1 MKPSYSSTPEPAGTS
16 LAQIAGWPL
25 RLSELHQRLRPFFAR
40 PEPYQLALLYLQAVL
55 SEIPRKNG
63 WQIAE
68 HARQLRP
75 SGMQRLLSRAVWDQD
90 GVRDELRALICQS
103 LYPPALMPVCASA
116 EPLWPVLV
124 IDESCFPKRE
134 IG

>member
-16 LAQIAGWPL
+16 LANIAGWSV
-25 RLSELHQRLRPFFAR
+25 RLQELHERLRAFFAR

-68 HARQLRP
+68 YARQGRP
-75 SGMQRLLSRAVWDQD
+75 YGMQRLLSRA
-90 GVRDELRALICQS
+90 GCRPRRGS
-103 LYPPALMPVCASA
+103 
-116 EPLWPVLV
+116 
-124 IDESCFPKRE
+124 R
-134 IG
+134 